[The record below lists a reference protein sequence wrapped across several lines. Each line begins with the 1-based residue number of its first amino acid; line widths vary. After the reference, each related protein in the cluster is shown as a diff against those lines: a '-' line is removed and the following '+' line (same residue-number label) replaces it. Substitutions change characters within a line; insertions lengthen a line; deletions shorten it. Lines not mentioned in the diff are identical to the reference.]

1 MEFFV
6 DNWLWF
12 LVGAIVVLMT
22 LIGYIAEKTDFGR
35 KDVQKREKPKKEKK
49 QPKAKEELK
58 EVLESEPMPEVQM
71 SLATDSIFEEPIETL
86 ENTNEEVE
94 ETEDLN
100 VPFGDISF
108 EVPQVEETFEPVENL
123 NNSFEESTYVE
134 PTINVEEPIETFE
147 PIEEL
152 ENINEEANEDLNVP
166 FGDITYD
173 IPINE
178 VEEVVESEPA
188 EELNLEDLN
197 TPNIELPDL
206 DSIVTEE
213 DDTDDVWKF

>member
-12 LVGAIVVLMT
+12 LIGAIIILMT

-35 KDVQKREKPKKEKK
+35 KDIPKREKPKKEKK
-49 QPKAKEELK
+49 QPKAKEELE

-86 ENTNEEVE
+86 EDIKEGVENLNLPFGDVSFEEPSVGETLESVETLNNSIDEFTYAEPTTRVE
-94 ETEDLN
+94 EPIEAFEPMEELTAAEEEREEIEDLN
-100 VPFGDISF
+100 VPFGDI
-108 EVPQVEETFEPVENL
+108 
-123 NNSFEESTYVE
+123 
-134 PTINVEEPIETFE
+134 IH
-147 PIEEL
+147 
-152 ENINEEANEDLNVP
+152 
-166 FGDITYD
+166 D
-173 IPINE
+173 IPTND
-178 VEEVVESEPA
+178 VEEVVESEPIQ
-188 EELNLEDLN
+188 ELNLEDLN